1 MSKKYIRI
9 QWIPENTGKIK
20 NFKLPIWLWKFLKVF
35 FIFLVIFFITFS
47 FLAGNLFQKAIE
59 LENVKKENKTL
70 LEKQTKYEEYF
81 TSLDSLFL
89 IDLQIKNILGLFLE
103 EDTSK
108 INAIL
113 EKTRLNPT
121 KSVKNEI
128 DFEGRYGW
136 IPLSEKIKAEKIPDI
151 IPVSGVISKKY
162 SEKEKHLGVDFAA
175 KNEDPIYASASGIV
189 ISVNETED
197 LGLTIKID
205 HQNGYITSYSHLGK
219 ASVKQGKKIEKGDL
233 IGIVG
238 STGKTTGP
246 HLHYVI
252 QKDGKYINPE
262 TFFNY

>member
-1 MSKKYIRI
+1 MLKYLHNGSTLSNDHNCLNIKPRGKYGRRI
-9 QWIPENTGKIK
+9 AKPSRQNKCRRRPESRGGSR
-20 NFKLPIWLWKFLKVF
+20 PYHR
-35 FIFLVIFFITFS
+35 
-47 FLAGNLFQKAIE
+47 
-59 LENVKKENKTL
+59 
-70 LEKQTKYEEYF
+70 KQTKYEEYF

-103 EDTSK
+103 DDTSK
-108 INAIL
+108 INAVL

-136 IPLSEKIKAEKIPDI
+136 IPLAEKIKAEKIPDI

-175 KNEDPIYASASGIV
+175 KNEDPIYASASGVV

-197 LGLTIKID
+197 LGLTIKIY
-205 HQNGYITSYSHLGK
+205 HQNGYVTSYSHLGK
-219 ASVKQGKKIEKGDL
+219 ASVKQGKKVEKGDL
-233 IGIVG
+233 IGVVG